1 MDNVSSILSIPL
13 DLLLVPYKGSG
24 PSLTDVMGGHV
35 QYTFDSPSTTF
46 DLIQSGKLKAIGVA
60 GPSHDRSETYAACMQ
75 AYRWLSRRYRK
86 TLDALA
92 K

>member
-1 MDNVSSILSIPL
+1 MS
-13 DLLLVPYKGSG
+13 KGKEFEDINRGSATSGG
-24 PSLTDVMGGHV
+24 PSDV
-35 QYTFDSPSTTF
+35 TKPSA
-46 DLIQSGKLKAIGVA
+46 DAIGVA